1 MKYLIAAMLLVG
13 FLTTGHLRAENVMM
27 VRSYDSF
34 AVAQDAVTKSLES
47 HGYTVAHVQRCDG
60 GLTGFGYETDLYRVL
75 FFGKPDEV
83 RQWSKKVPEL
93 IPYLPLK
100 IALIAEDDQV
110 LISSFN
116 PEELGQMFTDRQL
129 QIQFSRW
136 KNDIESVMRE
146 VSGRASV
153 LTARAN

>member
-1 MKYLIAAMLLVG
+1 MKYLITVLMLAGLFV
-13 FLTTGHLRAENVMM
+13 TGQLHAEKVIM

-34 AVAQDAVTKSLES
+34 EVTLEAVTKSLEG

-60 GLTGFGYETDLYRVL
+60 GLTDFGYTTDLYRVL

-83 RQWSKKVPEL
+83 RQWSRKVPEV

-110 LISSFN
+110 IISSFN

-146 VSGRASV
+146 ASGAVSIQ
-153 LTARAN
+153 TARAN